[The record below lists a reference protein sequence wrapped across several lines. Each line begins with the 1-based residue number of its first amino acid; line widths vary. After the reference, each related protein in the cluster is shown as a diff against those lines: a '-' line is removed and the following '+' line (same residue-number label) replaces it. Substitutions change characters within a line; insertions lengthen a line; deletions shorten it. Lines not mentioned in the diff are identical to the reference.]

1 MLFILFFSAVH
12 VEQKGIG
19 ESSMAFQMILLH
31 YIPRFLGVL
40 FLITDFIAV
49 VHISKE

>member
-1 MLFILFFSAVH
+1 LMLFILFFSALH

-19 ESSMAFQMILLH
+19 ESSMAFQMMR

-40 FLITDFIAV
+40 FLRTDTTAV
-49 VHISKE
+49 VHISKQ